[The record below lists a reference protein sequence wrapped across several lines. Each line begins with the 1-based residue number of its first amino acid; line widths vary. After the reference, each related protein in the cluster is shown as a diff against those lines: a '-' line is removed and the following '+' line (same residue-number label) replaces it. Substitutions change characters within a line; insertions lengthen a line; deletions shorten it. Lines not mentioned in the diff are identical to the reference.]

1 MKDLY
6 YFVGFICCL
15 IVFNLVLLII
25 NPLLSGFGILII
37 TLINVLLS
45 GCIVVNFMKWRVLN

>member
-15 IVFNLVLLII
+15 IVCNLVVLII
-25 NPLLSGFGILII
+25 NPLLTGFGILII

-45 GCIVVNFMKWRVLN
+45 SCIVINFMKWRVLN

>member
-6 YFVGFICCL
+6 YFIGFIGCL
-15 IVFNLVLLII
+15 ILFNLVLLII

-45 GCIVVNFMKWRVLN
+45 GCIVVNFIK

>member
-6 YFVGFICCL
+6 YFFGFLGCL
-15 IVFNLVLLII
+15 IVFNLVLLIN
-25 NPLLSGFGILII
+25 NPLLTGFGILII

-45 GCIVVNFMKWRVLN
+45 GCIVIHFLKWRVLK